1 MNRRPDART
10 AGHRGSS
17 AGQSEIS
24 PLVRKGLSP
33 QACQAGRAECRGPGC
48 GWDSD
53 LGAHSR
59 VSSQWN
65 L

>member
-24 PLVRKGLSP
+24 PLVRKGIKQFGFVISLKVKRP
-33 QACQAGRAECRGPGC
+33 KMATFPWHPRKMLPF
-48 GWDSD
+48 
-53 LGAHSR
+53 
-59 VSSQWN
+59 
-65 L
+65 